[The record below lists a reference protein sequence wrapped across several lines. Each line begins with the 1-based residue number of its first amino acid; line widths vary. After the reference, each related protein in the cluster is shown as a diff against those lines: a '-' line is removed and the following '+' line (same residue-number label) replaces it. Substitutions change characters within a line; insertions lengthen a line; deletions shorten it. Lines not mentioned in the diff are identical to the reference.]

1 MNILKEAQ
9 NVFDYMVKHR
19 RHIHTY
25 PELTGLEDQ
34 TVVYLLNELKQLDI
48 PTIDVPNGGIIG
60 FIKGHHPGKRV
71 VLRADIDALPIQEPE
86 VNLKGPRTCRS
97 KNDGV
102 MHACGHDAHT
112 AMLLGSAKILNQHK
126 DKIHGE
132 VMLVFERGEEGGGNL
147 QYIMQYLEDHEIS
160 FDGAWALHVYQDMP
174 TGMLG
179 IRPGGV
185 MAGTIPLRFKIT
197 GQGGHGSRP
206 DLSNSPT
213 DCMLAILDE
222 IYKAPMKH
230 TNPFE
235 PLSFSITKIQAGNTH
250 NVIPDVAEFAGSVR
264 FFHEERTAKP
274 FIAYMEKAVTAIAE
288 LYNCQVEYTMRA
300 GRPTINDPVA
310 TQIAWDAATKAVG
323 SDFVVAGEPAM
334 GSESFPAFA
343 YRAPSCY
350 AKLGITNPDVG
361 SGAEIHNQYFD
372 IDEKAMINGAAATV
386 SFALDFLKYEK
397 DIPFE
402 AYAGTVKEY
411 YSGK

>member
-1 MNILKEAQ
+1 MDILKQAES
-9 NVFDYMVKHR
+9 VFDYMVKHR
-19 RHIHTY
+19 RHIHTN
-25 PELTGLEDQ
+25 PELTGKEDE
-34 TVVYLLNELKQLDI
+34 TVAYLLAELKELGI
-48 PTIDVPNGGIIG
+48 PTIDVPQGGILG
-60 FIKGHHPGKRV
+60 FIKGHESGKRV
-71 VLRADIDALPIQEPE
+71 VLRADIDALPVQEPE
-86 VNLKGPRTCRS
+86 VNLKGPRVCRS
-97 KNDGV
+97 KNAGV

-112 AMLLGSAKILNQHK
+112 AMLLGAAKILMDHR
-126 DKIHGE
+126 DKIKGE

-147 QYIMQYLEDHEIS
+147 QFIMQYLEDNDIS

-206 DLSNSPT
+206 DLSVSPI
-213 DCMLAILDE
+213 DCMLAILNE

-230 TNPFE
+230 TDPFE
-235 PLSFSITKIQAGNTH
+235 PISFSITKIQAGNTH

-264 FFHEERTAKP
+264 FFNEEKTAKP
-274 FIAYMEKAVTAIAE
+274 FLAYMNKAIPAIAQ

-310 TQIAWDAATKAVG
+310 ADIAWQAATKAVG
-323 SDFVVAGEPAM
+323 ADFVTAGQPAM

-343 YRAPSCY
+343 YRAPACY

-372 IDEKAMINGAAATV
+372 IDEKAMINGAAATIA
-386 SFALDFLKYEK
+386 FALEFLNYDKE
-397 DIPFE
+397 IPFKP
-402 AYAGTVKEY
+402 YLGTVKEY